1 MYTELRTDSS
11 RKELMYHSYAEAE
24 QKFLETLSP
33 DNFMRAG
40 VVNGVTIM
48 IPKVMVPILNA
59 KLYPVWFNLAKCFT
73 TIDDDSVMPNERLNK
88 IFLNQLKKIT
98 QASTLQKKSIKRFVS
113 ETFYQGHEKIRLNP
127 YSNKKAVVLFY
138 AVYLIGKS
146 KEEVL
151 DDSILQKILK
161 KSLLNLNGESF
172 IVDNEMENK
181 LKQIMMEDVKY
192 SDVLEIG
199 AEKIMNWQN

>member
-1 MYTELRTDSS
+1 M
-11 RKELMYHSYAEAE
+11 
-24 QKFLETLSP
+24 
-33 DNFMRAG
+33 
-40 VVNGVTIM
+40 
-48 IPKVMVPILNA
+48 
-59 KLYPVWFNLAKCFT
+59 
-73 TIDDDSVMPNERLNK
+73 
-88 IFLNQLKKIT
+88 
-98 QASTLQKKSIKRFVS
+98 S
-113 ETFYQGHEKIRLNP
+113 ETFYQGHEKIMLNP
-127 YSNKKAVVLFY
+127 YTSNKKAVVLFY

-172 IVDNEMENK
+172 IVDDEMENK
-181 LKQIMMEDVKY
+181 LKQIMMKDVKY

>member
-1 MYTELRTDSS
+1 
-11 RKELMYHSYAEAE
+11 
-24 QKFLETLSP
+24 
-33 DNFMRAG
+33 MRAG
-40 VVNGVTIM
+40 VVNGVTLM
-48 IPKVMVPILNA
+48 IPKVTVPILNA

-73 TIDDDSVMPNERLNK
+73 TVDDDSVMSNERLNK

-161 KSLLNLNGESF
+161 KKFTKPKWREF
-172 IVDNEMENK
+172 
-181 LKQIMMEDVKY
+181 Y
-192 SDVLEIG
+192 C
-199 AEKIMNWQN
+199 